1 MARGGRSKRRAV
13 KAAPQ
18 VALKAAG
25 SLQIRKQRGLLTRIN
40 PEGLKALKM
49 LAVQRDTT
57 LQALLIEAANDLL
70 SKYGQRPIARNPLL
84 D

>member
-1 MARGGRSKRRAV
+1 MARRGRSKRRSA
-13 KAAPQ
+13 KAAP
-18 VALKAAG
+18 AATSRATSG
-25 SLQIRKQRGLLTRIN
+25 PQAVEHRGLLARIN

-57 LQALLIEAANDLL
+57 LQALVIEAANDLL
-70 SKYGQRPIARNPLL
+70 SKYGQRPVARNPLL